1 MICYHAEQRFETAA
15 PQIATTAKKNF
26 LMKATTSE
34 LNDVSPEV

>member
-15 PQIATTAKKNF
+15 PQIATTAKKIF
-26 LMKATTSE
+26 MKATTSE